1 MLLPGRQTQTGW
13 VEINRK
19 TINLLPKEIITIIT
33 IIVTESKKGRKKGET
48 VKCHGMSYT
57 VQKTHATYTEGE
69 EI

>member
-33 IIVTESKKGRKKGET
+33 IIVTESKKGKKKE
-48 VKCHGMSYT
+48 KL
-57 VQKTHATYTEGE
+57 
-69 EI
+69 